1 MQVILKFIMYLMFYI
16 SFTIL
21 ISFVMPIFVNLIC
34 AICAKDFVAELAI
47 VCESVGIMFGLNMVS
62 DNSKLILLIVA
73 Q

>member
-1 MQVILKFIMYLMFYI
+1 
-16 SFTIL
+16 
-21 ISFVMPIFVNLIC
+21 MPIFVNLIC
-34 AICAKDFVAELAI
+34 AICAKDFVTELAI